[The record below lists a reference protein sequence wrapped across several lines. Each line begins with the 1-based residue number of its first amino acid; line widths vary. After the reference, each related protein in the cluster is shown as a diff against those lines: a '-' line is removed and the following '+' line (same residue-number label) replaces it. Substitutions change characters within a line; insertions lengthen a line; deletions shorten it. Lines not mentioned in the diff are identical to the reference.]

1 MVRETVKEID
11 KLAWLY
17 IKDKKVL
24 CARSRGKETYYIPG
38 GKRDPGENDHEALIR
53 EIKEELS
60 VELEL
65 NSVEYYGTFKAQADG
80 KPAGTMVKITCY
92 EANFTG
98 ELSVDS
104 EIEEMAW
111 LDSSDLDKCSVVV
124 KHLFNDLKD
133 KQLIL

>member
-1 MVRETVKEID
+1 MVKEID

-24 CARSRGKETYYIPG
+24 CTRSKGKETYYIPG
-38 GKRDPGENDHEALIR
+38 GKRDPGEGDREALIR

-60 VELEL
+60 VDI
-65 NSVEYYGTFKAQADG
+65 NANGVEYYGTFNAQADG
-80 KPAGTMVKITCY
+80 KPEGTMVKVTCY
-92 EANFTG
+92 QAGFTG

-111 LDSSDLDKCSVVV
+111 LDSNDVDKCSVVV

>member
-1 MVRETVKEID
+1 MVKEID

-24 CARSRGKETYYIPG
+24 CARSKGKETYYIPG
-38 GKRDPGENDHEALIR
+38 GKRDPGESDQEALIR
-53 EIKEELS
+53 EIREELS
-60 VELEL
+60 VDINA
-65 NSVEYYGTFKAQADG
+65 NSVEYYGPLKAQADG
-80 KPAGTMVKITCY
+80 KPEGTMVKVTCY
-92 EANFTG
+92 QAGFTG

-111 LDSSDLDKCSVVV
+111 LDSNDIDKCSVVV

>member
-1 MVRETVKEID
+1 MVKEID

-38 GKRDPGENDHEALIR
+38 GKRDPGEGDQEALIR

-60 VELEL
+60 VDINA

-80 KPAGTMVKITCY
+80 KPEGTMVKVTCY
-92 EANFTG
+92 QACFTG

-111 LDSSDLDKCSVVV
+111 LDSNDIDKCSVVV

>member
-1 MVRETVKEID
+1 MVKEID

-24 CARSRGKETYYIPG
+24 CARSKGKETYYIPG
-38 GKRDPGENDHEALIR
+38 GKRDPGEGDQEALIR

-60 VELEL
+60 VDINA

-80 KPAGTMVKITCY
+80 KPEGTMVKVTCY
-92 EANFTG
+92 QAGFTG

-111 LDSSDLDKCSVVV
+111 LDSNDIDKCSVVV